1 MNINQKFCI
10 KLVPATVFRYPPKPV
25 PATVFDHA
33 KRILGAIYRRRKNMR
48 KKREFTEGAF
58 YHVTSRTNDKIRVF
72 ENNLGRKI
80 MLITLQDAKDK
91 FQFKLT
97 NFCVMPTHIH
107 LLIKPERGTNLS
119 GIMHWLK
126 LQTSKRWNFI
136 HGSTDHLWGH
146 RFFERPIK
154 DKTEYEHV
162 MNYIDD
168 NPVRAGLVA
177 APEEWKAAGA
187 Y

>member
-1 MNINQKFCI
+1 
-10 KLVPATVFRYPPKPV
+10 
-25 PATVFDHA
+25 
-33 KRILGAIYRRRKNMR
+33 MR